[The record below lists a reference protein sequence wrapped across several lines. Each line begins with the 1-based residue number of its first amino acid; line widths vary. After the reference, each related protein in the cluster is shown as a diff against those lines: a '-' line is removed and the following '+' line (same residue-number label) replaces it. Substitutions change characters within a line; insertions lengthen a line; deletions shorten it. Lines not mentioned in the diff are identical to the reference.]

1 MAKTS
6 GSAKKTPKKAPKK
19 SATRAAKKTAPSNRG
34 AAGKPG
40 PKDRDY
46 VNSKQPYEVAYAS
59 KRKTPAKKFGSG
71 KSAAE

>member
-1 MAKTS
+1 MAKTTS
-6 GSAKKTPKKAPKK
+6 TSAKKTAKKAPKK
-19 SATRAAKKTAPSNRG
+19 SVTRAAKKTTA
-34 AAGKPG
+34 KPG

-71 KSAAE
+71 KSAAG

>member
-6 GSAKKTPKKAPKK
+6 VSAKKTAKKAPKK
-19 SATRAAKKTAPSNRG
+19 SATRAAKKTA
-34 AAGKPG
+34 GKPG

-46 VNSKQPYEVAYAS
+46 VNGKQPYEVAYAS
-59 KRKTPAKKFGSG
+59 KRKTPAKKFGSR